1 MKRQGKGGRRFT
13 AVNLLALGRGQFSG
27 AELEQRGLLGGD
39 VVLGCSG
46 SDSFATIAVR
56 TVHAFKPFPF
66 GLTEVSPCSATTLAG
81 RRVGLDFIQKSP
93 VLGAEFVESAKD
105 SEGSLTAEC
114 EHVGADLFAGPTCE
128 HVAVDDVLAQLS
140 EVISGATILHFY
152 YREVLADALGP
163 LFSKTTSINP
173 GSVNESMQVKV
184 PSLTFIRNFQ
194 AIETARP
201 VFSETTAT

>member
-66 GLTEVSPCSATTLAG
+66 GFAEISPCCATTLAG

-140 EVISGATILHFY
+140 EVISGATIFDLHD
-152 YREVLADALGP
+152 RKVLADALGP
-163 LFSKTTSINP
+163 LLSKTTSINP
-173 GSVNESMQVKV
+173 GSVNESMEVKV
-184 PSLTFIRNFQ
+184 PALALIRDFKR
-194 AIETARP
+194 IETASP
-201 VFSETTAT
+201 VSSESTAT